1 MRKSYIRSQK
11 DKNRTSRRARGAT
24 AAKRYA
30 GVRSMFDIPA
40 SPQEGVHVPLS
51 ATTIVGQPDRAGITS
66 TDLCQLG
73 KATTPLAASPMAVE
87 ASVVSPKRADSSS
100 STPEE
105 DGGPLAGLIVDLI
118 PVDEGGEAYLF
129 SYAGKRL
136 AIPVEQFITGR
147 QTALVSISRLGVR
160 LVNRRAHNAFDNLL
174 EAAVKREDVIAVTRL
189 GYDRRKG
196 HELRPQYFAYGDG
209 TIYRSKEAPDCVV
222 CFPAQKNF
230 GRRGSRKAQ
239 EEAIANGI
247 RNQAAPSLVFF
258 VGLAPVLQPYAK
270 EAGLMIENVLVE
282 MVGPTSTYKSN
293 LTTIVA
299 GSIWGGNP
307 NSKLGYA
314 HGWNA
319 TANKHEELC
328 ALHNNSLLVLDEATM
343 AASNAKLRGEV
354 ILNVTHRLSSGQTKG
369 RLGEDTVNFELLALS
384 NSNESLLSILSE
396 ASEVERASEVRLI
409 AIKCPARE
417 TGYFDSIPDGYRSIE
432 AAMGDLRSAC
442 GENFGHIARRFIR
455 EILKWSERDHPGLI
469 ARIRGHMQSFLSA
482 AGMAPGIAA
491 SDDLRRAKVF
501 ALAHAASELALE
513 TGVLRKKLW
522 GDTRKPLLRAW
533 RKYGQRRRSSIVDD
547 PLGTFLADP
556 HKRLV
561 DVTDGS
567 KPEITDKQLREVDGF
582 IYRGRGNELLL
593 CMTPAAMKAQF
604 AFSSARLKTLKR
616 RGILRCNKKLKR
628 MVRVRSVDSV
638 AKLEAFYAFK
648 IAAIPPHARPYSN
661 GTGKKR

>member
-11 DKNRTSRRARGAT
+11 AKNRTSRRAHGAT
-24 AAKRYA
+24 AAKSYA
-30 GVRSMFDIPA
+30 NVKSMFDTPA
-40 SPQEGVHVPLS
+40 PPQEGVHVPLS
-51 ATTIVGQPDRAGITS
+51 ATGIVSQLGRAGI
-66 TDLCQLG
+66 
-73 KATTPLAASPMAVE
+73 PMAVK
-87 ASVVSPKRADSSS
+87 VPIVSSKREESSS

-105 DGGPLAGLIVDLI
+105 SGGPLAGLTVDVI

-129 SYAGKRL
+129 SHAGERL
-136 AIPVEQFITGR
+136 GIPIEQFITAR
-147 QTALVSISRLGVR
+147 QTAMVSISRLGVR
-160 LVNRRAHNAFDNLL
+160 LAHRRAQNALDNLL
-174 EAAVKREDVIAVTRL
+174 EEAVKREDVIAVTRL

-196 HELRPQYFAYGDG
+196 NVLRPQYYAFGDG
-209 TIYRSKEAPDCVV
+209 TIYRSREAPDCVV
-222 CFPAQKNF
+222 CFPVQKNF
-230 GRRGSRKAQ
+230 GRRGSRKVQ
-239 EEAIANGI
+239 EKAIASVV

-293 LTTIVA
+293 LTTLVA

-319 TANKHEELC
+319 TANRLEELC

-343 AASNAKLRGEV
+343 AAPNAKARGEV

-369 RLGEDTVNFELLALS
+369 RLGEDTANFQLLALS

-409 AIKCPARE
+409 AIKCPSRE
-417 TGYFDSIPDGYRSIE
+417 TGYFDSIPDGYGSIE
-432 AAMGDLRSAC
+432 AAMSDLRSAC

-455 EILKWSERDHPGLI
+455 EVLKWSERDHQGLI
-469 ARIRGHMQSFLSA
+469 ARIRGHMQDFLSA
-482 AGMAPGIAA
+482 AGAEPGTAA

-547 PLGTFLADP
+547 QLGTFLADP
-556 HKRLV
+556 QKRLV

-567 KPEITDKQLREVDGF
+567 KPEITDKQLREIDGF

-593 CMTPAAMKAQF
+593 CMTPAAMRAQL
-604 AFSSARLKTLKR
+604 AFSSTRLKTLKG

-628 MVRVRSVDSV
+628 MVRVRSVDGI

-661 GTGKKR
+661 GTKEGRSPIP